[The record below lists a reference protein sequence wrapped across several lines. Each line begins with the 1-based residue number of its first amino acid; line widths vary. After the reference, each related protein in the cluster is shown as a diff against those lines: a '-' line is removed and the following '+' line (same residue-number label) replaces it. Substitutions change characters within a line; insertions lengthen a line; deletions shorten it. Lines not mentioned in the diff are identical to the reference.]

1 MKKIFGLVDCNN
13 FYSSCERVFAPH
25 LESRP
30 VVVLSNNDGCIIAR
44 SSEAKDL
51 GIPMGAPLF
60 KYKDFLKQHNV
71 AIFSANFALYGDLS
85 QRVMESLESFNPQVD
100 VYSVDEAFIDLSG
113 LDGGFRT
120 GLLDHGARLRDT
132 VQRWTGIP
140 VSIGI
145 AETKTL
151 AKLANRLAKK
161 TPPAANMGNAGN
173 NVFDL
178 LDPQHR
184 QTVLAATDIKD
195 LWGIGR
201 NITPKLNEL
210 GIFSALDLY
219 NAPIDI
225 IRKRFGAT
233 IMRTVYELRGQP
245 CIELE
250 DQPPDKKTIIFTRSF
265 GHRVS
270 RHDELKEAVA
280 SYASRAAAKLRR
292 HGLLTGCLWV
302 SAQTN
307 HYNTFDEQCRDAL
320 AMPLPQPTDHTG
332 TLIKAALA
340 GLARLYRPG
349 YRYKRAGV
357 MLFDLVAKKNYA
369 PTLFDQTDTKHGD
382 DLMAALDTI
391 NQKLGRNAR
400 GHDVVQF
407 GGGGIHTNWRMNQTR
422 LSRRYTT
429 RWADL
434 PIVKA

>member
-1 MKKIFGLVDCNN
+1 MKKIFALADCNN
-13 FYSSCERVFAPH
+13 FYASCERVFAPQ
-25 LESRP
+25 LENRP

-44 SSEAKDL
+44 SSEAKEL

-60 KYKDFLKQHNV
+60 KNKDFLKQHNV

-85 QRVMESLESFNPQVD
+85 ARVMESLESFTPHVD
-100 VYSVDEAFIDLSG
+100 VYSVDEAFIDL
-113 LDGGFRT
+113 T
-120 GLLDHGARLRDT
+120 GIKRGIASNLTAYGATIRDT
-132 VQRWTGIP
+132 VKRWTGVPI
-140 VSIGI
+140 SIGI

-151 AKLANRLAKK
+151 AKLANQRAKNV
-161 TPPAANMGNAGN
+161 PEADG
-173 NVFDL
+173 VFDL
-178 LDPQHR
+178 LDAGHR
-184 QTVLAATDIKD
+184 RGVLAATDINK
-195 LWGIGR
+195 LWGVGR

-210 GIFSALDLY
+210 GIYSALDLH

-233 IMRTVYELRGQP
+233 IMRTVYELRGHP

-265 GHRVS
+265 GHMVS
-270 RHDELKEAVA
+270 SHDELKEAVA
-280 SYASRAAAKLRR
+280 TFATRAAAKLRR

-307 HYNTFDEQCRDAL
+307 HYNTFDEQCRDVL
-320 AMPLPQPTDHTG
+320 AMPLTQPTDHTG
-332 TLIKAALA
+332 ALIKAAHA

-357 MLFDLVAKKNYA
+357 MLFDLTAKERYT
-369 PTLFDQTDTKHGD
+369 PTLFDKADTKRGD
-382 DLMAALDTI
+382 SLMATLDRI
-391 NQKLGRNAR
+391 NGKLGR
-400 GHDVVQF
+400 DVVQF
-407 GGGGIHTNWRMNQTR
+407 GGAGIHNNWRMNQTR

-429 RWADL
+429 RWEDL

>member
-1 MKKIFGLVDCNN
+1 MKKNFALVDCNN
-13 FYSSCERVFAPH
+13 FYASCERVFEPK
-25 LESRP
+25 LENRP

-44 SSEAKDL
+44 SNEAKAL

-60 KYKDFLKQHNV
+60 KNEDFLKQHNV

-85 QRVMESLESFNPQVD
+85 GRVMDSLEDFTPHVD

-113 LDGGFRT
+113 IPGDLIA
-120 GLLDHGARLRDT
+120 HGTVLKDT
-132 VQRWTGIP
+132 VRRWTGIP
-140 VSIGI
+140 LSVGI
-145 AETKTL
+145 APTKTL

-161 TPPAANMGNAGN
+161 TPDAN
-173 NVFDL
+173 NVFSL
-178 LDPQHR
+178 LDQKR
-184 QTVLAATDIKD
+184 RRDILAATDVSK

-210 GIFSALDLY
+210 GIFTALDLH

-233 IMRTVYELRGQP
+233 IMRTVYELRGEP

-250 DQPPDKKTIIFTRSF
+250 EQPPDKKTIIFTRSF
-265 GHRVS
+265 GHMVTS
-270 RHDELKEAVA
+270 HDELKEAVSTFA
-280 SYASRAAAKLRR
+280 TRAAAKLRR

-307 HYNTFDEQCRDAL
+307 HYNTFDEQCRDAIS
-320 AMPLPQPTDHTG
+320 MPFTQPTDHTG
-332 TLIKAALA
+332 ALVKAALA

-357 MLFDLVAKKNYA
+357 MLFDLIVKERYA
-369 PTLFDQTDTKHGD
+369 PSLFDAPGTERNDQ
-382 DLMAALDTI
+382 LMKALDTI
-391 NQKLGRNAR
+391 NHTLAAPGCDA
-400 GHDVVQF
+400 VQF
-407 GGGGIHTNWRMNQTR
+407 GGAGIHANWRMNQTR

-434 PIVKA
+434 PVVKA